1 MTDACEFLT
10 ISLFIL
16 HFCGIYIIL
25 ALTKMS
31 VSYFVIYTHWKTYF
45 CFSVWQHVDCMKID
59 RDNIPDEYLCEAC
72 DPRPIDRLQAR
83 ALQIRRRQEI
93 KAHLAR

>member
-1 MTDACEFLT
+1 MVYNFSFDRDV
-10 ISLFIL
+10 SLV
-16 HFCGIYIIL
+16 FCYIYSL
-25 ALTKMS
+25 E
-31 VSYFVIYTHWKTYF
+31 TYF